1 MVRAWSLPSRWL
13 AGLSV
18 LGLAVS
24 ALGALPPAAGASA
37 PAARA
42 AAKPAAGAAVPAPV
56 AHGRLRIAGLLR
68 DGGTVTARG
77 ASFGPPPLPSGDVLL
92 SFGVKYT
99 WRSCPVLVNRASAS
113 SKCVLAADAVATPFA
128 ARSYVVGHADVG
140 RRLRVTVTAIAVVQT
155 GRHPFTFR
163 VLRSSATATTRAVV
177 GAFPVFG
184 RPWARFV
191 NGTPEARTASAEEYF
206 QVSPP
211 HWSAA
216 GGRPVQWFRVDHSKW
231 QRLHASRVFYTGK
244 LTTGKHDVAV
254 RTANSYGLTT
264 IHFRWR
270 VVPMPKPLA
279 CQPAAGR
286 RCWYPPHL
294 DSGGKPMRWDWQ
306 IGRTDPRQRTG
317 RRAVDIY
324 DIDGFLTTR
333 AQVSAI
339 HSRWQASTLAHPRTV
354 CYLDLAWEDYR
365 PDGSPGGVFPAT
377 ALGNVYFG
385 FPQERWVDLRQLNA
399 LKPMLRERLGRCA
412 SKGFDAVE
420 LDDIDSFDPP
430 STTGFSLTPGDAQN
444 FLAWA
449 FNEIHRLGM
458 TGLWKNSPLLAW
470 WGRQYSDGAVVEEC
484 YTFGGCFS
492 ASAKGTTAVGI
503 TCTAL
508 KGPRP
513 CGWDAFT
520 SDRTATQPTG
530 KWVGESEYGA
540 DGFVCG
546 PGQACQGKHRYAA
559 YCRTVYGPPNGFAA
573 VRLNV
578 DLDGSVFQPCPRGV

>member
-1 MVRAWSLPSRWL
+1 VIRARSLPSRWL

-18 LGLAVS
+18 AALAVS
-24 ALGALPPAAGASA
+24 VLGALPPASAAASA
-37 PAARA
+37 ARVNAQA
-42 AAKPAAGAAVPAPV
+42 AAGVIPAPV
-56 AHGRLRIAGLLR
+56 ARGRLRITGLLR

-77 ASFGPPPLPSGDVLL
+77 ATFGPPPLPSGDVLL

-99 WRSCPVLVNRASAS
+99 WRRCPAQGSG
-113 SKCVLAADAVATPFA
+113 KCVLAADSVATPFA

-140 RRLRVTVTAIAVVQT
+140 SRLRVTVTAIAVVQT
-155 GRHPFTFR
+155 DRHPFTFR
-163 VLRSSATATTRAVV
+163 VIRASSTATTRGVA

-184 RPWARFV
+184 RPWAALI
-191 NGTPEARTASAEEYF
+191 NGTPEARTASVEEWF
-206 QVSPP
+206 QVSAP
-211 HWSAA
+211 HWSTA
-216 GGRPVQWFRVDHSKW
+216 GGRPVQWFRVDKSKW

-244 LTTGKHDVAV
+244 LKPGAHSVAV
-254 RTANSYGLTT
+254 RTANRYGLTT

-270 VVPMPKPLA
+270 VVPLPAPVA
-279 CQPAAGR
+279 CQPAPGR

-294 DSGGKPMRWDWQ
+294 ASNGKPMRWDWQ
-306 IGRTDPRQRTG
+306 IGRTDPQQRTG

-339 HSRWQASTLAHPRTV
+339 HSRWQASTLAHPKAV

-365 PDGSPGGVFPAT
+365 PDGSPGQVFPAA
-377 ALGNVYFG
+377 ALGHVYFG

-399 LKPMLRERLGRCA
+399 LKPMLRERLSRCA

-430 STTGFSLTPGDAQN
+430 STTGFRLTPGDAQN

-492 ASAKGTTAVGI
+492 AAAKGTKADGI
-503 TCTAL
+503 TCTGL
-508 KGPRP
+508 KGPQP

-520 SDRTATQPTG
+520 ADRTAAQPTG
-530 KWVGESEYGA
+530 KWVGEAEYGA
-540 DGFVCG
+540 DGFVCN
-546 PGQACQGKHRYAA
+546 PGSHCHGKHTYAA
-559 YCRTVYGPPNGFAA
+559 FCRAVYGTPNGFSA
-573 VRLNV
+573 VKFDV
-578 DLDGSVFQPCPRGV
+578 DLDGHVFYPCPRGV